1 MDIPQDQ
8 VHRFICRNGHQF
20 SRRSVYYATRV
31 SLEIVVPRF
40 LQKRPLQV
48 SGNIGQCSIWRP
60 RPRARSMHSKTPT
73 FRLITQ
79 VGDCEPCCC
88 QSDRAPT
95 ILYGRCS
102 HPLRPTRSVPI
113 RAQHAEMLW
122 ITWSDSSALARASSA
137 SAALMSPRPIEQIN
151 AVNDSC
157 Y

>member
-31 SLEIVVPRF
+31 SLEIVVPSLFTKAPVAGFRQHWAV
-40 LQKRPLQV
+40 LDMAT
-48 SGNIGQCSIWRP
+48 
-60 RPRARSMHSKTPT
+60 RATGEVNAFENPH
-73 FRLITQ
+73 FQLITQ

-137 SAALMSPRPIEQIN
+137 SAALMSPPIEQIN

>member
-60 RPRARSMHSKTPT
+60 G
-73 FRLITQ
+73 LITQ
-79 VGDCEPCCC
+79 VGDCEACCC

-137 SAALMSPRPIEQIN
+137 ADRTDKCGERQLLLT
-151 AVNDSC
+151 SC
-157 Y
+157 EYW